1 MQTASKR
8 VNHDDCILN
17 DNGSNAQLNGTGSRG
32 CLVGLP
38 RTASSSC
45 YLFLLLSDTVC
56 ISAMSF
62 GWTKSSDPFT
72 GIRNF
77 VQDSP
82 NSKLVYASPPTGLF
96 SPNFDLP
103 PMQTFPAPNSLA
115 VRPASRVTSPIRIF
129 MPLGE
134 IGNTFFSPTD
144 LSGKQRIAS
153 QV

>member
-103 PMQTFPAPNSLA
+103 TMQTLSATNFMAATPVSPVASA
-115 VRPASRVTSPIRIF
+115 VRIF
-129 MPLGE
+129 GPLGE
-134 IGNTFFSPTD
+134 ISNTLFSPID
-144 LSGKQRIAS
+144 LSGKPRIAS